1 VDQSVLDAQIRW
13 PDVPAAYGWLSLS
26 ARGEW
31 RLHPLGDAYSGGLG
45 QGISNIQI
53 LSFIGRN
60 YACEPNGEWF
70 FQNGPQRVYVRL
82 DAAPFVLRADP
93 TSGTLVSQNGQ
104 TIKQVTQWL
113 MDDDGQLYAQSDL
126 GAARID
132 DRDLG
137 LVATQLMTS
146 DSRNLLEA
154 LDQSDLSQTPASGL
168 SFSDPTKIFSA
179 LEQPATLRI
188 VQSKDL
194 PDILHFVAN
203 PTNPPT
209 HSASLP
215 LK

>member
-1 VDQSVLDAQIRW
+1 MDQSVLDAQIRW

-31 RLHPLGDAYSGGLG
+31 RLHPLGDAHSGGLG
-45 QGISNIQI
+45 QGISNVQI

-93 TSGTLVSQNGQ
+93 TLGTLVSHNGQ
-104 TIKQVTQWL
+104 MVEHVTQWL
-113 MDDDGQLYAQSDL
+113 MDDDGQLYAKTNL

-137 LVATQLMTS
+137 LLASQLITS
-146 DSRNLLEA
+146 DSLNLLEA
-154 LDQSDLSQTPASGL
+154 LEQSDLSQTPASGL
-168 SFSDPTKIFSA
+168 RFSDPTKVFAA
-179 LEQPATLRI
+179 LAQPASFLI
-188 VQSKDL
+188 VQSQDL

-203 PTNPPT
+203 PTSPST
-209 HSASLP
+209 H
-215 LK
+215 

>member
-1 VDQSVLDAQIRW
+1 
-13 PDVPAAYGWLSLS
+13 
-26 ARGEW
+26 
-31 RLHPLGDAYSGGLG
+31 
-45 QGISNIQI
+45 
-53 LSFIGRN
+53 
-60 YACEPNGEWF
+60 
-70 FQNGPQRVYVRL
+70 
-82 DAAPFVLRADP
+82 
-93 TSGTLVSQNGQ
+93 
-104 TIKQVTQWL
+104 
-113 MDDDGQLYAQSDL
+113 MDDDGQLYAKTNL

-137 LVATQLMTS
+137 LLATQLMTS

-154 LDQSDLSQTPASGL
+154 LEQSDLSQTPASGL

-179 LEQPATLRI
+179 LEQPATLQI

>member
-1 VDQSVLDAQIRW
+1 MDQSVLDAQIRW

-31 RLHPLGDAYSGGLG
+31 RLHPLGDAHSGGLG
-45 QGISNIQI
+45 QGISNVQI

-93 TSGTLVSQNGQ
+93 TLGTLVSHNGQ
-104 TIKQVTQWL
+104 MVEHVTQWL
-113 MDDDGQLYAQSDL
+113 MDDDGQLYAKTNL

-137 LVATQLMTS
+137 LLASQLITS
-146 DSRNLLEA
+146 GSLNLLEA
-154 LDQSDLSQTPASGL
+154 LEQSDLSQTPASGL
-168 SFSDPTKIFSA
+168 RFSDPTKVFAA
-179 LEQPATLRI
+179 LAQPASFLI
-188 VQSKDL
+188 VQSQDL

-203 PTNPPT
+203 PTSPST
-209 HSASLP
+209 H
-215 LK
+215 